1 MDRKSIKKLEVKKN
15 LLIKEGNAKE
25 KINEVKSLI
34 SK

>member
-15 LLIKEGNAKE
+15 LLIREENAKE
-25 KINEVKSLI
+25 KLKEVKSLI